1 MDYYTISLSAEPDII
16 GVNNGIFQVEIDD
29 NLMKNDPIYTEL
41 LSKLHI
47 TNKINYEDSYKY
59 IQEIENFTFYAKKLR
74 KAKLTDI
81 IGYSPFL
88 YLFKNAY
95 SKEFI
100 KIISDFNIGDY
111 KDFELIIKNEKEK
124 YFLRSFKRIRNTEI
138 DFSETYFDRRPWYTD
153 LFKLNNPEEVS
164 KDYSA
169 HVKILTLPKKYSDLD
184 IISTQINH
192 ELFFSS
198 RLVDCL
204 MMNNITGLNIR
215 DKNKVKLTFS

>member
-29 NLMKNDPIYTEL
+29 NLMKNDPIYIEL

-47 TNKINYEDSYKY
+47 TNKINYDDSYKY
-59 IQEIENFTFYAKKLR
+59 IQGIENFTFYAKKLR

-111 KDFELIIKNEKEK
+111 KDFELVINNEKEK

-153 LFKLNNPEEVS
+153 LFKLNNSEELS
-164 KDYSA
+164 KDNSA
-169 HVKILTLPKKYSDLD
+169 HVKILTLPEKYSHLD
-184 IISTQINH
+184 IISTEINPD
-192 ELFFSS
+192 LFFSS

-204 MMNNITGLNIR
+204 MMNNITGINIR
-215 DKNKVKLTFS
+215 DKDKIKLSFS